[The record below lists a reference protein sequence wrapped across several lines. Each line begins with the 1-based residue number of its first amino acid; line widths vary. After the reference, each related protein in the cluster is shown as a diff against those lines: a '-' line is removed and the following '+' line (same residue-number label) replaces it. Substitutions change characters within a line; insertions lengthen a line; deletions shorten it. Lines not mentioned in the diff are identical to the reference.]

1 VARRLA
7 AITFLAASIFFAADS
22 RAGEIRLP
30 SSITPDRYQLTITPD
45 IAAARFRGEEK
56 IEIRL
61 AAPSREVT
69 LHAVELEISGARAQ
83 SGGVTQPAEV
93 RLDAAQQTLTLR
105 FAKPLAAGAAVL
117 SIEWRGL
124 LNRKMAGFFWAERN
138 GKKYAF
144 TQLEP
149 VDARRFFPCFDEP
162 AMKARFEI
170 TAVIDAADRAVSNG
184 KIVLDH
190 VEGAK
195 RVVRFAETPPMSSYL
210 VALGVGPLA
219 ELRANNE
226 HVPLRVIAP
235 PDQVE
240 LGHFALDT
248 ATRLIPVLE
257 RYFGIPYPF
266 GKLDLVAMPQSFGGA
281 MENTGAIFFRDAFLL
296 LDPATASTT
305 QRQWVA
311 LTVAHEMSHQW
322 FGDLVTMRWWDD
334 LWLNEAFAT
343 WAENRF
349 GAELWPDWDLWTD
362 FQSWVGGALAMDQ
375 LASTHAIRVPIASS
389 AEANEAFDR
398 ITYTKGAAMLRML
411 ESWLGEEVFRRG
423 VARYLQAHRYGNT
436 TADDLWRALAEE
448 SHQPVDQVARA
459 WTDLPGLPLV
469 TVNARCENNKT
480 QLDVEQQRFFVSP
493 DEAHSGAAQSWP
505 IPLCVRAG
513 DRKKCE
519 VVSASRGHLTLDG
532 CDAPLVANAG
542 ESGYYRVRYDAA
554 TLAELTRAHD
564 KLTAAERV
572 GLVRDQ
578 WALVRQGSLVLGR
591 FLDLVIALRS
601 ERARPALVELVTALE
616 TLDEDVVGER
626 ERPLLRQL
634 VARLFLP
641 LFGELGWQPKA
652 GETDETRL
660 LRGKLLDV
668 LGRTARE
675 PSILKEAEARLQ
687 KYLQDPASLDG
698 SVADAVVRLGAL
710 GGNAARWEDFRARA
724 RAAATPEL
732 QLRFRY
738 ALPQFE
744 DPALVERTL
753 QLSLGD
759 EVPPEE
765 ALGII
770 GAELMNPR
778 GRDAA
783 WRFFRAHFDEL
794 RKKAPQFGFS
804 RLIVYTGRLCDKR
817 SAEEVSR
824 FFAEHPVEAAEKRV
838 AQAVTSIQLC
848 NDLKRRESVNLGTWL
863 RARGERL

>member
-7 AITFLAASIFFAADS
+7 AITFLAACVFFGADS
-22 RAGEIRLP
+22 RAGEARLP
-30 SSITPDRYQLTITPD
+30 SSITPDRYQLTIIPD

-61 AAPSREVT
+61 AAPSREVM
-69 LHAVELEISGARAQ
+69 LHAVGLEISGARAVSQ
-83 SGGVTQPAEV
+83 GATQPAEV
-93 RLDAAQQTLTLR
+93 RLDAEQQTLTLR

-117 SIEWRGL
+117 AIEWKGE

-162 AMKARFEI
+162 AMKARFDV
-170 TAVIDAADRAVSNG
+170 TAVIDVADRAVGNG
-184 KIVLDH
+184 AIVSERVEGEKKIVH
-190 VEGAK
+190 
-195 RVVRFAETPPMSSYL
+195 FAETPPMSSYL

-219 ELRANNE
+219 ELRGQAGKI
-226 HVPLRVIAP
+226 PLRVIAP

-240 LGHFALDT
+240 LGHYALEV
-248 ATRLIPVLE
+248 AARLLPQFE

-281 MENTGAIFFRDAFLL
+281 MENTGAIFFRDAYLL

-305 QRQWVA
+305 ARQYVA
-311 LTVAHEMSHQW
+311 LTIAHEMSHQW

-349 GAELWPDWDLWTD
+349 GAELWPEWDLWTD
-362 FQSWVGGALAMDQ
+362 FQSWLGGALAMDQ
-375 LASTHAIRVPIASS
+375 LASTHAVRVPVASS

-398 ITYTKGAAMLRML
+398 ITYTKGAAILRML
-411 ESWLGEEVFRRG
+411 EMWLGEDVFRRG

-436 TADDLWRALAEE
+436 AADDLWRALAAE

-469 TVNARCENNKT
+469 TVNARCAGGKT
-480 QLDVEQQRFFVSP
+480 VVDVEQQRFYVSP
-493 DEAHSGAAQSWP
+493 EEGRAGAAQSWP
-505 IPLCVRAG
+505 IPLCMRAG
-513 DRKKCE
+513 DHKKCE
-519 VVSASRGHLTLDG
+519 VVSGARGRVTLDS
-532 CDAPLVANAG
+532 CDAPLVANGG
-542 ESGYYRVRYDAA
+542 ENGYYRVRYDAA

-564 KLTAAERV
+564 RLTTAERV

-578 WALVRQGSLVLGR
+578 WALVRQGSLPLAR
-591 FLDLVIALRS
+591 FLDLMIALRG
-601 ERARPALVELVTALE
+601 ERARPALVELVSALE
-616 TLDEDVVGER
+616 SLDDDVVSER
-626 ERPLLRQL
+626 ERALLHQL

-641 LFGELGWQPKA
+641 LFNELGWQPKP

-660 LRGKLLDV
+660 LRGKLIDV

-687 KYLQDPASLDG
+687 KYLLDPASLDG
-698 SVADAVVRLGAL
+698 SVADEVVHLGAL
-710 GGNAARWEDFRARA
+710 SGDAARWEDFRARA
-724 RAAATPEL
+724 KSATTPEL

-738 ALPQFE
+738 ALPRFE

-753 QLSLGD
+753 ALSLSD

-770 GAELMNPR
+770 GSELMNPR

-783 WRFFRAHFDEL
+783 WRFFRAHFSEL
-794 RKKAPQFGFS
+794 RKKAPEFGFS
-804 RLIVYTGRLCDKR
+804 RLIVFTGRLCDKN
-817 SAEEVSR
+817 SAEEVTR

-848 NDLKRRESVNLGTWL
+848 KDLKRRESVNLGTWL